1 MSYIRTFR
9 HDRRFKWS
17 RIIAIDFSRIETV
30 KKELN
35 FTTVRFSSG
44 QEVCFEGDDGLVF
57 LEAFAEYAKDM
68 QSLERGP
75 VSFAAAVPPVFNT
88 PQPTNTNV
96 KAS

>member
-1 MSYIRTFR
+1 MSYIRTFQ

-17 RIIAIDFSRIETV
+17 RIIAIDFSKIETV
-30 KKELN
+30 RKELS
-35 FTTVRFSSG
+35 FITVRFSSG
-44 QEVCFEGDDGLVF
+44 QEVFEGDDGLVF
-57 LEAFAEYAKDM
+57 MEAFEQYARDM

-88 PQPTNTNV
+88 PQPPNTNA